1 MQAGRLLKILALV
14 AYLAAG
20 MSSTASAQDA
30 GKAAAS
36 GEQQGQEATQEAA
49 KPSWWDSDVWS
60 DGDRGFNWYPP
71 DRKPPAKKKDPK
83 KPEEPVVAAKPKN
96 LREIKDLQE
105 LQREIKR
112 IKETAIFDPT
122 PQNVHRYLQA
132 QEYVMSQSQLFADTA
147 RRVVWQNPDVD
158 PQTRTPQANYSL
170 TNQRI
175 RAVNKR
181 YEVLSQLGKT
191 HGLVFFFKSDCP
203 YCHDMAPVMRAME
216 SQYGIEVLPISMDG
230 RGIQEFPAPRPDN
243 GISRFVTRGEG
254 VQTVPAVY
262 LVSNDKKT
270 VMLVGSGAL
279 AMDEVAERV
288 RVLMT
293 VKPGQD
299 Y

>member
-1 MQAGRLLKILALV
+1 MQAGRFLKVMALIVCMAGWV
-14 AYLAAG
+14 AN
-20 MSSTASAQDA
+20 TASAQ
-30 GKAAAS
+30 GVNAS
-36 GEQQGQEATQEAA
+36 ASVDEQQGEESTQDAA
-49 KPSWWDSDVWS
+49 KPNWWESDVWS

-71 DRKPPAKKKDPK
+71 EKRPRAKKKDAK
-83 KPEEPVVAAKPKN
+83 KPEQPVVAAKPKN

-122 PQNVHRYLQA
+122 PENVHRYLQA

-158 PQTRTPQANYSL
+158 PQTRSPQANYSL
-170 TNQRI
+170 TNQRL
-175 RAVNKR
+175 RAVNRR
-181 YEVLSQLGKT
+181 YEVLSELGKS

-216 SQYGIEVLPISMDG
+216 AQYGIEVLPVSLDG
-230 RGIQEFPAPRPDN
+230 RGIEAFPAPRPDN
-243 GISRFVTRGEG
+243 GISRFVTNGEG
-254 VQTVPAVY
+254 VHTVPAVY

-279 AMDEVAERV
+279 AMDEIAERV